1 MAQLRYLDPSPF
13 DVFVGI
19 DVDKK
24 SYAVTFKNKQ
34 TQEYRSL
41 KMPSNPSSLMSYFEK
56 RCPNA
61 RIAYAYE
68 AGPTGYGLHDRLK
81 EHGQE
86 CIMVHPGNI
95 EKAPKDRVKTNRLD
109 SRRITMLAQSGRLPG
124 IHVPEDAYRQLR
136 HLCSS
141 RQQYAGD
148 QRRAKQRIESFL
160 LFEGINLLSLEGSR
174 WSAHHIKILK
184 ELKLDSVRR
193 FKLDS
198 LLSDLNYAREKLLI
212 CHKRLREFYRENPVI
227 RRHIELLRTIPGFGF
242 VVSAYFLSRIGDP
255 KNLGSVR
262 QIGSFAGVVPQE
274 RSTGETIH
282 KGGITH
288 MGDPILRS
296 LLVEAGWAAIRKDT
310 ELGRFYHRIKSKNKG
325 EKGPRIAIVA
335 VARKLTQ
342 RAHRVL
348 KDQSPYIVH

>member
-13 DVFVGI
+13 DIFVGL

-24 SYAVTFKNKQ
+24 SYAVTFKHKENR
-34 TQEYRSL
+34 EYHSF
-41 KMPSNPSSLMSYFEK
+41 KMPSNPSSLMNYFEK
-56 RCPNA
+56 RYPTA

-68 AGPTGYGLHDRLK
+68 AGPTGYRLHDHLK
-81 EHGQE
+81 ENNQV

-109 SRRITMLAQSGRLPG
+109 SKKLTMLVQSGRLPG
-124 IHVPEDAYRQLR
+124 IHVPEDSYRQLR

-141 RQQYAGD
+141 RQQYAND

-160 LFEGINLLSLEGSR
+160 LFEGIDLPALEGSR
-174 WSAHHIKILK
+174 WSARHIQILK
-184 ELKLDSVRR
+184 ELKLDGVRR
-193 FKLDS
+193 FKLDN
-198 LLSDLNYAREKLLI
+198 LLGDLNYARQKLLL
-212 CHKRLREFYRENPVI
+212 CHKRLRELYKEEPVI
-227 RRHIELLRTIPGFGF
+227 HRHIELLRTIPGFGF

-255 KNLGSVR
+255 KNLGTVR
-262 QIGSFAGVVPQE
+262 QIGSFVGVVPQE
-274 RSTGETIH
+274 RSTGETIQ
-282 KGGITH
+282 KGPITH

-296 LLVEAGWAAIRKDT
+296 LLVEAGWTAIRKDT
-310 ELGRFYHRIKSKNKG
+310 ELGQFYHRIKSKNRG

-348 KDQSPYIVH
+348 KDQNPYIVR